1 MVSERFENA
10 FDSLG
15 GGIVRKCKCGRV
27 HYSTHHSD
35 VNIYERGEL
44 EGLENKAEEDPDK
57 YIGHDHTVGTMHVGG
72 YEEVVFDCPC
82 DSFDRV
88 ESFIRNN
95 AVSIKSYLKKW
106 AEDLREKADSV
117 DPDKE

>member
-1 MVSERFENA
+1 MVSRHFEDA
-10 FDSLG
+10 FASGG
-15 GGIVRKCKCGRV
+15 GGIVRECKCGRV
-27 HYSTHHSD
+27 HYSTHDSD
-35 VNIYERGEL
+35 VNIYDRGEL
-44 EGLENKAEEDPDK
+44 EGLERKAEKDPDR

-82 DSFDRV
+82 DSFAMV

-95 AVSIKSYLKKW
+95 AVGIKAYLKKW

-117 DPDKE
+117 DPSKE